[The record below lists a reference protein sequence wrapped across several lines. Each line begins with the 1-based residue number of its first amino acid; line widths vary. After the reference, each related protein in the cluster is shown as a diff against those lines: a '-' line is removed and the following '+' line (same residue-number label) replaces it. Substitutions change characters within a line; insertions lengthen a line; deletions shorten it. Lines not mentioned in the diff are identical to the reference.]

1 MRKTEVLGCVYTKNL
16 NDPVTMKVMLS
27 VVGCVAA
34 LSSNPFTGDRLQ
46 AMERDSSFVWAAMVE
61 AFHDTLHELN
71 SQNLGDSQ
79 AWLHGITKLMENV
92 EQQAHARYAQIATRT
107 SMLQKS
113 VTVDACYRWQW
124 FCCLQR
130 EASCALVQAFAN
142 KCNYARV
149 SLQQS
154 YEAVNVATHVLGVMV
169 SAACGCVLWDRLP
182 ACCKESRRQR
192 LPLHGVLQSVLCQQ
206 RAVGSPEG
214 QHQGCTMHGDPRISS

>member
-1 MRKTEVLGCVYTKNL
+1 
-16 NDPVTMKVMLS
+16 MKVMLS

-34 LSSNPFTGDRLQ
+34 LSSNPFTGERLQ
-46 AMERDSSFVWAAMVE
+46 AMERDLATSCGQPCVE

-71 SQNLGDSQ
+71 SQKLGDSQ

-92 EQQAHARYAQIATRT
+92 EQQAHARSAQIATRT
-107 SMLQKS
+107 SMLQTSKS
-113 VTVDACYRWQW
+113 QSTLATTGSGSAVCNS
-124 FCCLQR
+124 

-169 SAACGCVLWDRLP
+169 SAACGCTYSGTQAACLLQGVPPTCVFPYMVYSRVFSASNELWEAL
-182 ACCKESRRQR
+182 K
-192 LPLHGVLQSVLCQQ
+192 
-206 RAVGSPEG
+206 GSTKS
-214 QHQGCTMHGDPRISS
+214 CTMHGDPRISS